1 MCRRQRILERR
12 ASERSE
18 SMTES
23 PIYSLSPAE
32 DHVHP
37 MQKCGNGHVN
47 DAFDD
52 KGAGGETSEGSV
64 YFENVDLNEDNYLSL
79 EEVEEG
85 RHQNVE
91 DDVTSVDAAEIP
103 LEERVSSK
111 YCLVQESKA
120 EYDNNV

>member
-1 MCRRQRILERR
+1 MSS
-12 ASERSE
+12 AD
-18 SMTES
+18 
-23 PIYSLSPAE
+23 

-37 MQKCGNGHVN
+37 MQKCGSGHVN

-52 KGAGGETSEGSV
+52 KGASGETSEGSV

-85 RHQNVE
+85 RQQKVE
-91 DDVTSVDAAEIP
+91 DCVSSVNAAEVP
-103 LEERVSSK
+103 LEERVNSK
-111 YCLVQESKA
+111 YCLVHESNR